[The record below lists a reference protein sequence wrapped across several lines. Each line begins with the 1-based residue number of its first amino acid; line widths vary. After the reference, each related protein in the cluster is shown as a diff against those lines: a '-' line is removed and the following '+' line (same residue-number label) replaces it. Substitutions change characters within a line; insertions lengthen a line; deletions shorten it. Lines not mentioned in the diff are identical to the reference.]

1 VRVDGYSSH
10 QAAALAQISY
20 RQLDCWA
27 RRRLVEPSLAAATGQ
42 GSRRRY
48 SFADVVA
55 LRTVA
60 ELQRAGV
67 SLQALRQVVEELR
80 RLDAGVSLATVRL
93 VVDGNDVLLLNDQ
106 AEVLSMLARPGQAVL
121 RAVVDVGQVVR
132 QLAEALPERVL
143 EAAAS

>member
-1 VRVDGYSSH
+1 MDGYSSRN
-10 QAAALAQISY
+10 AAALAQISY
-20 RQLDCWA
+20 RQLDYWA
-27 RRRLVEPSLAAATGQ
+27 RKGLVVPSLAVAAGQ

-67 SLQALRQVVEELR
+67 SLQALQNVVKELR
-80 RLDAGVSLATVRL
+80 RLEPGVSLATVRL

-106 AEVLSMLARPGQAVL
+106 AQVLSMLARPGQAVL
-121 RAVVDVGQVVR
+121 RAVVDVGEVVR
-132 QLAEALPERVL
+132 QLAVALPDREL
-143 EAAAS
+143 ETAAS